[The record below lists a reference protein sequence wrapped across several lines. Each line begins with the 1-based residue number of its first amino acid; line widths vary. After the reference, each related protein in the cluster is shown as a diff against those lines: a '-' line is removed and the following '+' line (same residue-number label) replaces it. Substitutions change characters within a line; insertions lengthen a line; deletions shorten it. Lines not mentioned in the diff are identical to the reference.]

1 MKLVNLENRQH
12 SGPKHILG
20 NHYVLGSELGMGLQF
35 YSVLNAASMFK
46 EQGWNSRVIGAS
58 LGHRTE

>member
-20 NHYVLGSELGMGLQF
+20 NHYVLGSELGMG
-35 YSVLNAASMFK
+35 YSFTMF
-46 EQGWNSRVIGAS
+46 
-58 LGHRTE
+58 